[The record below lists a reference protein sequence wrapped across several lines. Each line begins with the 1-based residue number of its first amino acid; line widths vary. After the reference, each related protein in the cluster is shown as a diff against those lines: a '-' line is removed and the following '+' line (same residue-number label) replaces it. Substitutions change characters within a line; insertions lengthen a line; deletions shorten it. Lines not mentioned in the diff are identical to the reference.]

1 MNLSEGLIIIRREAF
16 SGCKITSLVCPS
28 TLKTIEREAF
38 SYCTSLTSVLFNEGL
53 SNIGIKAFTYTNLEE
68 VNIPNSASLATNYDV
83 SSSNSYYYTDEFSNC
98 YNLKKV
104 TISSRITY
112 LRYTSFR
119 NCNNIQTFIINPST
133 QPIHLL
139 GYRHEYNPE
148 SFFKVLHPEK
158 VVLGRE
164 VYSEK
169 DWDPETRTH
178 HNNAFVNV
186 SSLKEIEIGEDVTT
200 LLSFASC
207 ENLSKIIVKRDTPP
221 LNAAFDNGVSFS
233 CNTDGVT
240 FHSSIVDSDIK
251 SYVSDEIQLNVTYN
265 ISVYATKPGYENS
278 DVATA
283 TLCWVDMEP
292 QSEGL
297 DGITQIKAQSI
308 LIQSENGC
316 IEVKGLDDN
325 KNVYIYGINGQ
336 LIGSTIS
343 KNGYANFRTNLQVG
357 TIVIVKIGDKSIK
370 TFIK

>member
-1 MNLSEGLIIIRREAF
+1 MKIIIDEFIDSLKARQASQNTLASYQSADGWKNFWNIEEYSDGESGTDKCTKPIISYSEGKL
-16 SGCKITSLVCPS
+16 
-28 TLKTIEREAF
+28 
-38 SYCTSLTSVLFNEGL
+38 
-53 SNIGIKAFTYTNLEE
+53 
-68 VNIPNSASLATNYDV
+68 
-83 SSSNSYYYTDEFSNC
+83 
-98 YNLKKV
+98 
-104 TISSRITY
+104 
-112 LRYTSFR
+112 
-119 NCNNIQTFIINPST
+119 
-133 QPIHLL
+133 
-139 GYRHEYNPE
+139 
-148 SFFKVLHPEK
+148 
-158 VVLGRE
+158 
-164 VYSEK
+164 
-169 DWDPETRTH
+169 
-178 HNNAFVNV
+178 
-186 SSLKEIEIGEDVTT
+186 
-200 LLSFASC
+200 
-207 ENLSKIIVKRDTPP
+207 
-221 LNAAFDNGVSFS
+221 SFS